1 MGECW
6 KLVLEMAAENEKGR
20 VCVTGGGGFLASW
33 VIKLLLS
40 KNYFVHTTVR
50 QPGKSFPLP
59 SHFFF
64 LFVFMYFFF
73 IQLKVWERKRDC
85 FCLLTSAI
93 SVSSILQLPVILF
106 QLSSYN

>member
-59 SHFFF
+59 SLFFF

-73 IQLKVWERKRDC
+73 YTVKSLGKEKVY
-85 FCLLTSAI
+85 LTLTQFA
-93 SVSSILQLPVILF
+93 
-106 QLSSYN
+106 